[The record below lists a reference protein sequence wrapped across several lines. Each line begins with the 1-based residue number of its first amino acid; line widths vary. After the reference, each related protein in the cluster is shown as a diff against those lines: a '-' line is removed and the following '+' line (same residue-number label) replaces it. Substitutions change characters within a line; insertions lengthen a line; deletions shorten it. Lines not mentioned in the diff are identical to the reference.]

1 MRLWEFIKEDA
12 TAGATSSGNIA
23 TVSFPLFGDEEMIRR
38 SVDPKGYLGKKKK
51 IRTPGHSIPVK
62 VKGGY

>member
-1 MRLWEFIKEDA
+1 MRAHEFIREDA

-23 TVSFPLFGDEEMIRR
+23 TVSFPLFGDEKMIRR
-38 SVDPKGYLGKKKK
+38 SVDPKGHLGKKKK
-51 IRTPGHSIPVK
+51 LRTPGYSIPVK

>member
-1 MRLWEFIKEDA
+1 MRLREIISEDP

-23 TVSFPLFGDEEMIRR
+23 TVSFPLFGDEKMIRR

-51 IRTPGHSIPVK
+51 IRTPSYSIPVK
-62 VKGGY
+62 VKGAY